1 MPILPVGA
9 ALVVPLVDALLL
21 RVLDVLVVGGGRL
34 VRVVAAVEQLGELQQ
49 RDAAL
54 DVPDAVRLPETL
66 LGVLDLTKNI
76 CY

>member
-9 ALVVPLVDALLL
+9 TLVVPLVDALLL

-66 LGVLDLTKNI
+66 LGVLDLAKNI

>member
-1 MPILPVGA
+1 MAILPVCA

-34 VRVVAAVEQLGELQQ
+34 VHVIAAVEQLCELQK

-54 DVPDAVRLPETL
+54 DVPDAVRLPKAL
-66 LGVLDLTKNI
+66 LGVLDLAKNI

>member
-66 LGVLDLTKNI
+66 LGVLDLAKNI

>member
-1 MPILPVGA
+1 MSILPVGA

-54 DVPDAVRLPETL
+54 DVPDAVRLPEAL
-66 LGVLDLTKNI
+66 LGVLDLAKNI

>member
-1 MPILPVGA
+1 MPMLPVGA

-66 LGVLDLTKNI
+66 LGVLDLAKNI

>member
-1 MPILPVGA
+1 MSILPVCA

-54 DVPDAVRLPETL
+54 DVPDAVRLPEAL
-66 LGVLDLTKNI
+66 LGVLDLAKNI

>member
-1 MPILPVGA
+1 MPMLPVGA

-54 DVPDAVRLPETL
+54 DVPNAVRLPETL
-66 LGVLDLTKNI
+66 FGVLDLAKNI

>member
-1 MPILPVGA
+1 MLPVGA

-66 LGVLDLTKNI
+66 LGVLDLAKNI

>member
-66 LGVLDLTKNI
+66 LGVLDLAKNI
-76 CY
+76 CF

>member
-1 MPILPVGA
+1 MPMLPVGA

-54 DVPDAVRLPETL
+54 DVPDAVRLPETF
-66 LGVLDLTKNI
+66 LGVLDLAKNI

>member
-1 MPILPVGA
+1 MPMLPVGA

-34 VRVVAAVEQLGELQQ
+34 VRVVASVEQLGELQQ

-66 LGVLDLTKNI
+66 LGVLDLAKNI

>member
-1 MPILPVGA
+1 MSILPVCA

-34 VRVVAAVEQLGELQQ
+34 VHVIAAVEQLGELQQ

-54 DVPDAVRLPETL
+54 DVPDAVRLPKAL
-66 LGVLDLTKNI
+66 LGVLDLAKNI

>member
-1 MPILPVGA
+1 MSILPVCA

-34 VRVVAAVEQLGELQQ
+34 VHVIAAVEQLGELQQ

-54 DVPDAVRLPETL
+54 DVPDAVRLPEAL
-66 LGVLDLTKNI
+66 LGVLDLAKNI